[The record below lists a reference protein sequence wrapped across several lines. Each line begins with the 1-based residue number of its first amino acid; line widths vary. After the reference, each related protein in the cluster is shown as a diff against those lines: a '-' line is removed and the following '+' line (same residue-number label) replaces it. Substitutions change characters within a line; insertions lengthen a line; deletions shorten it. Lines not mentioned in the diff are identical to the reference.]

1 MKKICPECG
10 KINLYEANTCSSCGR
25 ELDVSVKYK
34 MCPNCGKKY
43 DSLTK
48 EKCDECGFDLIVRG
62 SPAAQVFDDEQKRE
76 IPVLLRTVCILLPVI
91 GMIVAVAYAIIRR
104 ENGKL
109 QSETAKTFV
118 LTTVFVQLVLIG
130 AIILFSM
137 LFSGSSFSLMKNI
150 LGK

>member
-10 KINLYEANTCSSCGR
+10 KINPYEAKACSSCGR

>member
-10 KINLYEANTCSSCGR
+10 KINPYEAKNCSSCGR

-76 IPVLLRTVCILLPVI
+76 IPVLLRLVCILLPVI

>member
-10 KINLYEANTCSSCGR
+10 KINPYEAKACSSCGR

-62 SPAAQVFDDEQKRE
+62 SPAAQVFDDEQKCE

-91 GMIVAVAYAIIRR
+91 GMIVAVSYAIIRR

>member
-10 KINLYEANTCSSCGR
+10 KINSYEAKTCSFCGR

>member
-10 KINLYEANTCSSCGR
+10 KINPYEAKACSSCGR

-76 IPVLLRTVCILLPVI
+76 IPVLLRTACILLPVI

>member
-10 KINLYEANTCSSCGR
+10 KINPYEAKTCSSCGL

-76 IPVLLRTVCILLPVI
+76 IPVLLRIVCILLPVI

-109 QSETAKTFV
+109 QPEIAKTFV

>member
-10 KINLYEANTCSSCGR
+10 KINPYEAKTCSSCRR

>member
-1 MKKICPECG
+1 
-10 KINLYEANTCSSCGR
+10 
-25 ELDVSVKYK
+25 